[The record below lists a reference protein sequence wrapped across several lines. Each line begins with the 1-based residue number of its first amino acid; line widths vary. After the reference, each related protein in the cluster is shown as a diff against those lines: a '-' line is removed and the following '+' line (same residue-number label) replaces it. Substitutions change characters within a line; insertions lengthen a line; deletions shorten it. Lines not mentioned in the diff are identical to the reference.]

1 MTLKGVI
8 KSGKIA
14 SVREVLLRK
23 DGDTKHAVAVVLNVE
38 LATDKTFGEINKRI
52 RIDTQ
57 SKKPQ
62 ISKTNNDFSFR
73 NAPSKCAEIF
83 RRLVRSR
90 QAIHGLRI
98 SGERKTGRASPPNS
112 TYRQCCFEHVQ
123 LSNYEDPGQY
133 CRRPGTFAQPRNN
146 SRQLARYKL
155 VSYLFTILYFKAS
168 VIYLTEENI
177 PKIGKVCNNR
187 IKSNDR
193 NLWRWWAPEVFENGQ
208 KHSRE
213 ADIWAFGVVMWEV
226 CTFGG
231 LPYNDVDLD
240 QLSQYVKYDR

>member
-1 MTLKGVI
+1 M
-8 KSGKIA
+8 
-14 SVREVLLRK
+14 
-23 DGDTKHAVAVVLNVE
+23 
-38 LATDKTFGEINKRI
+38 
-52 RIDTQ
+52 
-57 SKKPQ
+57 
-62 ISKTNNDFSFR
+62 
-73 NAPSKCAEIF
+73 
-83 RRLVRSR
+83 
-90 QAIHGLRI
+90 
-98 SGERKTGRASPPNS
+98 
-112 TYRQCCFEHVQ
+112 
-123 LSNYEDPGQY
+123 
-133 CRRPGTFAQPRNN
+133 
-146 SRQLARYKL
+146 
-155 VSYLFTILYFKAS
+155 
-168 VIYLTEENI
+168 TEENI